1 MLEVNSQP
9 KTTIG
14 TILDSC
20 FSNEIFIK
28 LQSWAEGV
36 SESYHM
42 ACQVNLLKAYDS
54 MLSNSNRHSH
64 CVLVHKP
71 ILLPLLRLLHWCN
84 ETVEERNHVPCG
96 IDKDFVVLLN
106 QISRKMSQDITL
118 LHFLFNFNEDTSDGD
133 GENNVEAMN
142 TSFGSFKSTN
152 SNSSSNRFLVFSL
165 LIPYLYGPGDIGQL
179 AKDSVLSILAV
190 SAKFRAVASYI
201 TKKTSF
207 CQVLSGGLCALY
219 SLLPRHI
226 GAALQVSQNWHKL
239 IIPNDILLL
248 PSLTDLHDSLIFLNA
263 IVEVSHPMIKM
274 EIVSNFYK
282 GLLVEVMKP
291 GFIQGDSD
299 EFLSQIVYLNLMFE
313 TFTDEVLVHALLKLL
328 LREEWKGNEMANLS
342 NSYNISD
349 DNYGCERLSIL
360 DLILVR
366 MRETDRLTNVVLSFL
381 YTLMNLVC
389 EDVMWNQVFR
399 YIITK
404 VYISNPVT
412 DFDSKKSVLSAEQY
426 LSFIPFCIKN
436 LDLEED
442 NENNLISKG
451 SLSKH
456 CLSSRTEIIEVSIAC
471 LSWKWPYDGRLPN
484 KFLNDSCDS
493 PPPPS
498 IGSSN
503 FTRFGSARS
512 SLISSVGGNRYFNNF
527 NRSAHTTLDTQGFLD
542 VIGNS
547 KLNELGEEDEDD
559 KLNELGEEDED
570 EFSDEEVKFDKI
582 LEGDEEG
589 DEDGFLPLPPNDSQ
603 FDQMT
608 QSNMEY
614 LHLTYDDLSDDENDD
629 KNNDIQKVDEYQ
641 VPINYEEIE
650 KKIENVRSNII
661 EKLNFSEKCSTS
673 EFLDKLKEINS
684 PKNKRKGKKRLE
696 ENIAFIES
704 KLQYLKEI
712 QAECE
717 EEKEEKDINESMSS
731 PNININLS
739 LLNDIDSKEKYT
751 GIPIEL
757 PYNCHD
763 PNDYG
768 LLLNRLFDL
777 LESLVENNYTTN
789 LLLIAL
795 LRTLLSF
802 PQPILRAFML
812 YPSKNPANLSPILH
826 IFNSLKAKIDHF
838 AQEIDG
844 FDVLYVR
851 ALKHLNKKGEIYE
864 KNLKGNGIHK
874 EYYSDNHEDSNNDK
888 ELISRNSS
896 SRKSSRLSNLF
907 RFGRKTSTEKK
918 INEDEVDDSDFELSR
933 SGRSNSSFSTTFDI
947 TSNNQRSSNYSSAV
961 YRYFSHKAL
970 ESKANTEDAT
980 HNKRVV
986 YAAICMTEMAQ
997 MFAAFSLEHSI
1008 TICDAVSKYIK

>member
-1 MLEVNSQP
+1 
-9 KTTIG
+9 
-14 TILDSC
+14 
-20 FSNEIFIK
+20 
-28 LQSWAEGV
+28 
-36 SESYHM
+36 
-42 ACQVNLLKAYDS
+42 
-54 MLSNSNRHSH
+54 
-64 CVLVHKP
+64 
-71 ILLPLLRLLHWCN
+71 
-84 ETVEERNHVPCG
+84 
-96 IDKDFVVLLN
+96 
-106 QISRKMSQDITL
+106 
-118 LHFLFNFNEDTSDGD
+118 
-133 GENNVEAMN
+133 
-142 TSFGSFKSTN
+142 
-152 SNSSSNRFLVFSL
+152 
-165 LIPYLYGPGDIGQL
+165 
-179 AKDSVLSILAV
+179 
-190 SAKFRAVASYI
+190 
-201 TKKTSF
+201 
-207 CQVLSGGLCALY
+207 
-219 SLLPRHI
+219 
-226 GAALQVSQNWHKL
+226 
-239 IIPNDILLL
+239 
-248 PSLTDLHDSLIFLNA
+248 
-263 IVEVSHPMIKM
+263 
-274 EIVSNFYK
+274 
-282 GLLVEVMKP
+282 
-291 GFIQGDSD
+291 
-299 EFLSQIVYLNLMFE
+299 
-313 TFTDEVLVHALLKLL
+313 
-328 LREEWKGNEMANLS
+328 
-342 NSYNISD
+342 
-349 DNYGCERLSIL
+349 
-360 DLILVR
+360 
-366 MRETDRLTNVVLSFL
+366 
-381 YTLMNLVC
+381 MNLVC

-547 KLNELGEEDEDD
+547 KLNEL
-559 KLNELGEEDED
+559 
-570 EFSDEEVKFDKI
+570 I

-650 KKIENVRSNII
+650 KKIENVQ
-661 EKLNFSEKCSTS
+661 
-673 EFLDKLKEINS
+673 
-684 PKNKRKGKKRLE
+684 
-696 ENIAFIES
+696 S